1 MFRENNAELESRIER
16 LEKMFQDSTPG
27 QAVQGYTGLESRI
40 ERLEMMILEPAAR
53 SPCRYNSEEAEHL
66 ISHVNDRIDD
76 QFTGVHVEL
85 QDKVMEDTER
95 LVTEKT
101 EESQEE
107 LRKGLRETLM
117 EELREELMDK
127 LRMELLGTI
136 REEVKRELMAEIK
149 VELFRDMAQAM
160 MGVACGTSSEKAK
173 MALNSI

>member
-1 MFRENNAELESRIER
+1 
-16 LEKMFQDSTPG
+16 MFQDSTPG

-66 ISHVNDRIDD
+66 INHVNDRIDD

-107 LRKGLRETLM
+107 LRKGLRNVDGRVAGGAHGQVTSGASGNDKRRGEARVDGGDQGGIVQRHGPGYDGRG
-117 EELREELMDK
+117 LRYQQ
-127 LRMELLGTI
+127 
-136 REEVKRELMAEIK
+136 REGE
-149 VELFRDMAQAM
+149 D
-160 MGVACGTSSEKAK
+160 GSE
-173 MALNSI
+173 